1 MSTIWNL
8 EMEEVAV
15 LMVVAEISRD
25 DDNHALLPVLQD
37 VAHLHHK
44 FKKQTCST
52 SGIST
57 SSPRATQWSRK
68 SGRSAPW

>member
-1 MSTIWNL
+1 MTNIWNL

-37 VAHLHHK
+37 VAHLRK
-44 FKKQTCST
+44 VKKQTCST